1 MNSFTTSI
9 NNMPPSLFQEIS
21 ALHTE
26 WSKIDKSAR
35 LGWLMRE
42 KIRINGLINQL
53 ARSVQINGGFLNDTE
68 RAYARK
74 LLEMY
79 QSVDAEGTKTVQEL
93 GAEALKELA
102 RFLF

>member
-1 MNSFTTSI
+1 
-9 NNMPPSLFQEIS
+9 MPPSILQQIDE
-21 ALHTE
+21 LHTE
-26 WSKIDKSAR
+26 WSKLNKSAR

-53 ARSVQINGGFLNDTE
+53 ARYVQFNGGFLNDTE

-79 QSVDAEGTKTVQEL
+79 QTVDAEGAKTVQEL
-93 GAEALKELA
+93 GTEARNELA
-102 RFLF
+102 RFLLQG